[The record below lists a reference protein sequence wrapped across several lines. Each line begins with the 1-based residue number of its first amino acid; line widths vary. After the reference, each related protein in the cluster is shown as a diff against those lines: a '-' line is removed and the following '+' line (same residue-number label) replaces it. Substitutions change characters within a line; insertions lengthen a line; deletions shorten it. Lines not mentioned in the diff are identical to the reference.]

1 MEDSPVVPGYAT
13 LMELRVAG
21 WTLAEIAA
29 AYHVSEAQ
37 IRAELAR
44 SVSWRKAG

>member
-1 MEDSPVVPGYAT
+1 MENITGVPGHAT

-29 AYHVSEAQ
+29 AYRVSEAQ

-44 SVSWRKAG
+44 SMSWRKAG